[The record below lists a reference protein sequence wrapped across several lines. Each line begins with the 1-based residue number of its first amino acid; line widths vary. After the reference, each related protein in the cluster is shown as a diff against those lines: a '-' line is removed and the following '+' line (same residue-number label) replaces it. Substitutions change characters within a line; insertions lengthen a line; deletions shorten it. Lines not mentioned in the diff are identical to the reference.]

1 MDDART
7 IVVTGTSRGIGR
19 MLAEHYVAA
28 GDLVIGCSRGEVD
41 HPPSGSGSY
50 EHHVCDL
57 GDELAVR
64 HMFSAIRKAHGAPSL
79 VVGNAGAFSADLAL
93 LATAANVSKVLQQN
107 VVGGFVVAREAAK
120 LMRPAGFGRIVT
132 ISSIAVPIVAMGNA
146 FYAASKVALE
156 KITEVMALELA
167 DSGIT
172 LNTIGVSFVEGS
184 GMYEQAKP
192 ESLDGYRARLRVA
205 RAISI
210 EELVHAVEFFADP
223 LAGAVTAQTVYFGG
237 PF

>member
-1 MDDART
+1 MGDART
-7 IVVTGTSRGIGR
+7 ILITGTSRGIGR

-28 GDLVIGCSRGEVD
+28 GDVVIGCSRGEVD
-41 HPPSGSGSY
+41 AAPEGPGTY
-50 EHHVCDL
+50 EHHVCDVSE
-57 GDELAVR
+57 ELAVR
-64 HMFSAIRKAHGAPSL
+64 HLFSAVRKAHGAPSL
-79 VVGNAGAFSADLAL
+79 VVGNAGAFSADLSV
-93 LATAANVSKVLQQN
+93 LAGASTVAKVFEQN
-107 VVGGFVVAREAAK
+107 VVAGFVVAREAAK
-120 LMRPAGFGRIVT
+120 VMRPAGSGRIVT
-132 ISSIAVPIVAMGNA
+132 ISSIAVPLAAAGNA

-167 DSGIT
+167 ETGIT

-192 ESLDGYRARLRVA
+192 EALDGYRSRLRIG

-210 EELVHAVEFFADP
+210 DELAHAIDFFADP
-223 LAGAVTAQTVYFGG
+223 LAGAITAQTVYFGG